1 MDAWHKNWQF
11 HFTPTY
17 SSWINQV
24 EIFFRSL
31 PGSVYVEDRS
41 RSCNTDQSLSY

>member
-1 MDAWHKNWQF
+1 MDAWHKNWHF

-24 EIFFRSL
+24 EIFFDHFRA
-31 PGSVYVEDRS
+31 VYM
-41 RSCNTDQSLSY
+41 